1 MFLILNLHMHQLAWF
16 LIHIRRK
23 INYTDTANI
32 MVLNNL
38 SDQ

>member
-1 MFLILNLHMHQLAWF
+1 MFSILTLHMPQLAWF
-16 LIHIRRK
+16 LIYIRRK